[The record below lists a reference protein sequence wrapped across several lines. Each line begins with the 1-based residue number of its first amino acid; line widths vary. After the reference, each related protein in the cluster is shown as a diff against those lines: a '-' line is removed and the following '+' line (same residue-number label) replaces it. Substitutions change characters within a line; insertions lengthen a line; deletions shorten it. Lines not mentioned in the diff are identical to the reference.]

1 MPRCYP
7 ISLNIENRL
16 CLVVGG
22 GQVAERKVLSLLDCG
37 AQVKLVSPEL
47 CGGLQKLVNSE
58 KVRHIRDCYRKEN
71 LEGAFLVIGATD
83 SDEVNH
89 RVSQDCMEMG
99 LLVNV
104 VDDPPRGN
112 FYVPAVLRRGHL
124 QIAVS
129 TDGKSPLLA
138 RKVKEQLGEVFPG
151 EYGDIVSLIG
161 ELREKVIKDTADAGK
176 KEKILASLLDGD
188 TMELLKEKK
197 FDLAK
202 ERILNAFLGS
212 GCEPQD
218 GPR

>member
-22 GQVAERKVLSLLDCG
+22 GKVAGRKVMSLLDCG
-37 AQVKLVSPEL
+37 ARVRLVSPEL
-47 CGGLQKLVNSE
+47 CEELQNVVQSGR
-58 KVRHIRDCYRKEN
+58 VRYIRDCYRKEH

-83 SDEVNH
+83 SDEINH
-89 RVSQDCMEMG
+89 RVSQDCMQSG
-99 LLVNV
+99 LLINV

-151 EYGDIVSLIG
+151 EYGEIVNLIG
-161 ELREKVIKDTADAGK
+161 ELREKIIKNTADAGE
-176 KEKILASLLDGD
+176 KETILASMLDED
-188 TMELLKEKK
+188 TMEMLREKK

-212 GCEPQD
+212 GCQPQD
-218 GPR
+218 SSR